1 MFLVVCKIGNTDL
14 MNVLV
19 DKVLFVIYEVSY
31 EKIFHLLL
39 IDHNEEI
46 ILLVINGLVL
56 LGK

>member
-1 MFLVVCKIGNTDL
+1 